1 MPGCSETLQFSLPNH
16 GDSILSK
23 MNDLREEHRFC
34 DITLILGRPRDSTV
48 HPIQFQGHRVVLAAS
63 SDFLRDQFL
72 LHKGRS
78 ELSVA
83 VVSNVKV
90 AKTLLLSCYTGFLEV
105 PQRELVSYLTAASV
119 LQMSQVVEKCVQAIS
134 QYLSPTRPFSNLTR
148 LSEDKETQQLSSRWL
163 GSSFDNQKE
172 RDAALPNAII
182 HKTNSK
188 EVGTVVANPRLTA
201 GQEAKVDTIG
211 LRELREAK
219 IDLSQDAECCLDM
232 MKSGKGGD
240 ALPCYTS
247 NPLSHVPHTA
257 GNPHP
262 SAVLHDLISST
273 ATMISSA
280 ADTELVNSS
289 KNQHEQDVKDSPE
302 EEKKYMPQA
311 NQLQQS
317 GKLRN
322 SSHFC
327 HPKTPLSKI
336 HFAADNSDTVVFQK
350 PYLCRK
356 CDKVFQHFESYV
368 GHLKEH
374 RQYFCLVCGKV
385 FSQKNNLTHIG
396 IHTGFK
402 PFRCPLCHMTFTQK
416 AMLQHHFNL
425 HTWEKAP

>member
-1 MPGCSETLQFSLPNH
+1 MTHGLRSSERSIISPLFLTVGAVSL
-16 GDSILSK
+16 I
-23 MNDLREEHRFC
+23 F
-34 DITLILGRPRDSTV
+34 II
-48 HPIQFQGHRVVLAAS
+48 AS
-63 SDFLRDQFL
+63 SISGMQ
-72 LHKGRS
+72 
-78 ELSVA
+78 
-83 VVSNVKV
+83 
-90 AKTLLLSCYTGFLEV
+90 V

-172 RDAALPNAII
+172 RDAALPDAII

-201 GQEAKVDTIG
+201 GQEAEVDTIG

-317 GKLRN
+317 GKLRT
-322 SSHFC
+322 SSRFC

-374 RQYFCLVCGKV
+374 RQYFCLICGKV

>member
-16 GDSILSK
+16 RDSILSK

-34 DITLILGRPRDSTV
+34 DITLILGRPQDSTV
-48 HPIQFQGHRVVLAAS
+48 HPLQFQGHRVVLAAS

-72 LHKGRS
+72 LHKDRS
-78 ELSVA
+78 ELSLA

-201 GQEAKVDTIG
+201 GQEAEVDTIG

-240 ALPCYTS
+240 ALTS
-247 NPLSHVPHTA
+247 
-257 GNPHP
+257 
-262 SAVLHDLISST
+262 
-273 ATMISSA
+273 
-280 ADTELVNSS
+280 DTELVNSS
-289 KNQHEQDVKDSPE
+289 ENQHEQDVKDSPE

-317 GKLRN
+317 GKLRT
-322 SSHFC
+322 SSRFC

-374 RQYFCLVCGKV
+374 RQYFCLICGKV

-416 AMLQHHFNL
+416 AMLLKSL
-425 HTWEKAP
+425 HGLRNTSSSACHPQIRVKVTETQSSSLGGLD